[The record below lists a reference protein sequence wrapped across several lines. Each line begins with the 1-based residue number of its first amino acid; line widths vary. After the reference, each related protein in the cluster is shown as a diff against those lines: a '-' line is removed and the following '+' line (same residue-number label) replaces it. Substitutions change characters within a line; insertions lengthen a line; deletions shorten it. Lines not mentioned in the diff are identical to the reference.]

1 MFTLTFA
8 QKLALS
14 MISMI
19 LLSAGILGYPMV
31 YRQFS
36 LMEEQ
41 FNVMGTTLVNQL
53 ATNAIELVFVKD
65 ELKLGQLV
73 KNISEQT
80 DVLSTVIV
88 NKDQEIV
95 TGSGIQPPNHW
106 LYDRMNTQESG
117 FALDENNIGWFYQPI
132 VFNGVTGGVAWIGLD
147 KSQLIENQR
156 FIVSSGLTLVALM
169 VLSIMLLAVRISRN
183 LSKPIL
189 EIISASEAIASG
201 RLSFRMRGDYSGEFT
216 AVKSAFNN
224 MADGLEQKLTLEKN
238 ISRFVSSSVAENYM
252 SREDEDFT
260 LQGERVEASII
271 FVDLVG
277 YTNFSNNHSPEVIAD
292 VLNFYFTEFANTCHA
307 HQGNVDKFIGDCA
320 MLVFGC
326 PSYDPQHRQ
335 HALNCAVQIRDDI
348 AILNKQRQQEK
359 LPWLDI
365 RIGLA
370 SGEVLA
376 GLLGSPE
383 RLNYSVVGDAANLAA
398 RLCDKAP
405 CGQILTDRAFI
416 ESVRANQN
424 GFGISTHQTQQ
435 VQVKGFTNAIDT
447 LVIDQIE
454 SNDEK

>member
-1 MFTLTFA
+1 MFALTFA

-14 MISMI
+14 MISLVI
-19 LLSAGILGYPMV
+19 LSAGLLGYPMV

-36 LMEEQ
+36 LMDEQ
-41 FNVMGTTLVNQL
+41 YNIMGTTLVNQL

-65 ELKLGQLV
+65 ELKLGELV

-95 TGSGIQPPNHW
+95 TGSGIQPPQEW
-106 LYDRMNTQESG
+106 LFDEQKSEQSG
-117 FALDENNIGWFYQPI
+117 FSIDNNNIGWFSQPI
-132 VFNGVTGGVAWIGLD
+132 SFDGVIGGVAWIGLD
-147 KSQLIENQR
+147 KTQLIENQR
-156 FIVSSGLTLVALM
+156 FILSSGLTLVALM
-169 VLSIMLLAVRISRN
+169 ILSIMFLAVRISRT

-189 EIISASEAIASG
+189 EIIDASEAIASG
-201 RLSFRMRGDYSGEFT
+201 QLSFRIQGHYSGEFT

-238 ISRFVSSSVAENYM
+238 ISRFVSSSVANHYM
-252 SREDEDFT
+252 SREDNDLR
-260 LQGERVEASII
+260 LQGERVEASIL

-292 VLNFYFTEFANTCHA
+292 VLNFYFTEFANTCH
-307 HQGNVDKFIGDCA
+307 HFQGNVDKFIGDCA

-326 PSYDPQHRQ
+326 PSQDEQHKQ
-335 HALNCAVQIRDDI
+335 HALHCAVRIRDDI
-348 AILNKQRQQEK
+348 AALNLQRQQEN

-370 SGEVLA
+370 SGVVLA

-405 CGQILTDRAFI
+405 PGQILTDRHFVDSI
-416 ESVRANQN
+416 RASKNDV
-424 GFGISTHQTQQ
+424 GISTHQTQQ
-435 VQVKGFTNAIDT
+435 VHVKGFIDAIDT
-447 LVIDQIE
+447 LVVDQVEIT
-454 SNDEK
+454 NDA

>member
-1 MFTLTFA
+1 VFALTFA

-14 MISMI
+14 MISMVV
-19 LLSAGILGYPMV
+19 LSAGLLGYPMV

-36 LMEEQ
+36 LMDEQ
-41 FNVMGTTLVNQL
+41 YNIMGTTLVNQL

-65 ELKLGQLV
+65 ELKLGELV

-88 NKDQEIV
+88 NKDQEVV
-95 TGSGIQPPNHW
+95 TGSGIQPPQDW
-106 LYDRMNTQESG
+106 LFDELKTEHPG
-117 FALDENNIGWFYQPI
+117 FALDNNNIGWFHQPI
-132 VFNGVTGGVAWIGLD
+132 SFDGVIGGVAWIGLD
-147 KSQLIENQR
+147 KTQLIENQR
-156 FIVSSGLTLVALM
+156 FILSSALTLVALM

-189 EIISASEAIASG
+189 EIIDASEAIASG
-201 RLSFRMRGDYSGEFT
+201 QLSFRMRGNYSGEFT

-238 ISRFVSSSVAENYM
+238 ISRFVSSSVAEHYM
-252 SREDEDFT
+252 SRDDNDLT
-260 LQGERVEASII
+260 LQGERVEASIL

-277 YTNFSNNHSPEVIAD
+277 YTNFSNKHSPEVIAD
-292 VLNFYFTEFANTCHA
+292 VLNFYFTEFANTCH
-307 HQGNVDKFIGDCA
+307 HFHGNVDKFIGDCA

-326 PSYDPQHRQ
+326 PIQDERHKQ
-335 HALNCAVQIRDDI
+335 HALHCAVRIRDDI
-348 AILNKQRQQEK
+348 AALNKQRQEEE

-370 SGEVLA
+370 SGVVLA

-405 CGQILTDRAFI
+405 SGQILTDRHFVD
-416 ESVRANQN
+416 SLRASKNDI
-424 GFGISTHQTQQ
+424 GISTHQTQQ
-435 VQVKGFTNAIDT
+435 VHVKGFIDAIDT
-447 LVIDQIE
+447 LVVDQVEITNE
-454 SNDEK
+454 T